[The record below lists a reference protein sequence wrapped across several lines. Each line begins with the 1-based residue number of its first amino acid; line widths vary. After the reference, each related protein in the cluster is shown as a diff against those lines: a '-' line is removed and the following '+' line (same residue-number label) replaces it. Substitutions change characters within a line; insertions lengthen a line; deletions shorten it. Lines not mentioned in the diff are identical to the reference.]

1 MKAVKL
7 HAEVRFHL
15 GKGEHFRH
23 WQIKVMQGRKKVD
36 EYYYNPGHY
45 QLVMIGCKLVNN
57 LKKAQKVHKAGKK
70 DVAGWVKCEEVI
82 LTKESPVDNLEK
94 LYYNPIRDVHWR
106 RESDDGEFVW
116 DNSEYA
122 TLVTDGRQVHILEEH
137 EENFDGIYEIDPKYT
152 ESFGIYDQN
161 RTECA

>member
-57 LKKAQKVHKAGKK
+57 LKKAKKVHKAGKK
-70 DVAGWVKCEEVI
+70 DVSGWVKCEEVQI
-82 LTKESPVDNLEK
+82 NNEIGIDNLEK
-94 LYYNPIRDVHWR
+94 LYYNPIRDPQWR
-106 RESDDGEFVW
+106 RESDCGEFAW
-116 DNSEYA
+116 DDSQYA
-122 TLVTDGRQVHILEEH
+122 TLITQDRQVYILEER
-137 EENFDGIYEIDPKYT
+137 E
-152 ESFGIYDQN
+152 
-161 RTECA
+161 